1 MRGQIEIWAA
11 ECFWALFEWS
21 SGGTLGIANGDMGDS
36 RDIEA
41 RRERHRLKNFISV
54 YVNWIALFGH

>member
-21 SGGTLGIANGDMGDS
+21 SGGTLGIANGDIGDS

-54 YVNWIALFGH
+54 